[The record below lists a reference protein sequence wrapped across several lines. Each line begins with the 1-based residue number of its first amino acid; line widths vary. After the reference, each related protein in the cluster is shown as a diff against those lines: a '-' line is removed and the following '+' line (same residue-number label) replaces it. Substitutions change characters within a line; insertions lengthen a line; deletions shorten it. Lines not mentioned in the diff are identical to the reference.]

1 MPRIRPE
8 KSALESIPEDHATA
22 LPSPSSP
29 KSLPPAKL
37 PSLEE
42 HDVIKHNG
50 NEADGSGSNNIVSVE
65 IGNVQPVKG
74 NHNKTVRKSRLVL
87 SEDKYCSPV
96 KLKFRSG
103 KVLDLPSENNTPRRL
118 IFRRSRSSGNK
129 AAEGF
134 VSDNKKSVEI
144 GTSEPVG
151 DLHSSNNSPR
161 ILRFRRPRVAWPE
174 DGKVDLKRRIFKKTG
189 GKDDAA
195 GAELCSGKVI
205 LKHQDVQGKTDV
217 KILLNNV
224 LEETASKLV
233 ESRKGKVKALV
244 GAFETVISL
253 HERKRTFRIV
263 G

>member
-1 MPRIRPE
+1 MPRIRTE

-74 NHNKTVRKSRLVL
+74 NQIRLEVIQE
-87 SEDKYCSPV
+87 STG
-96 KLKFRSG
+96 R
-103 KVLDLPSENNTPRRL
+103 
-118 IFRRSRSSGNK
+118 
-129 AAEGF
+129 
-134 VSDNKKSVEI
+134 
-144 GTSEPVG
+144 

-174 DGKVDLKRRIFKKTG
+174 DGKVDLKRRIFKRNG

-195 GAELCSGKVI
+195 GAELCSGKII
-205 LKHQDVQGKTDV
+205 LKHQDVQGKTDG

-253 HERKRTFRIV
+253 HERKRTLRIV